1 MPGLFIRSCKLCQLS
16 YKVYTFWWNCLE
28 FIDKMDLTTQMR
40 IFNNEE
46 EHRHVVCLKFGGR
59 IFTSLTMFGLE
70 EKASICSAIR
80 ENLILCCRKFLAF
93 VVTAIN

>member
-1 MPGLFIRSCKLCQLS
+1 MPGLFIRSCKLYQLS
-16 YKVYTFWWNCLE
+16 YRVYTFWWNCLE

-46 EHRHVVCLKFGGR
+46 HRHAVCLKFGAR
-59 IFTSLTMFGLE
+59 IFTSMTMFGLE
-70 EKASICSAIR
+70 EKASICSTIK

-93 VVTAIN
+93 VVTVIN